1 MTALRERSAFH
12 SCLWT
17 RAGLGRTAAT
27 AMPSVASR
35 WLRPLRGVSEVD
47 TRFSAQ
53 GVPVSTLRISLPRL
67 DRSPSALPPGPRAGA
82 PSRQRLISSHAVARS
97 LPQVWLLLDLHLWPP
112 SLSRTPG
119 RPLSSRRA
127 NSPLPPAPLH
137 TVGLIGP
144 HGSCC
149 RYSHGHSSS
158 FLSCLSQ
165 GGHSLVSTEL
175 PARIVTV
182 RHLFDAHG
190 DAACGDDSTT
200 MPLSREAPD
209 RMRCATAQVNADSET
224 LG

>member
-27 AMPSVASR
+27 AMPSVASC

-53 GVPVSTLRISLPRL
+53 GVPVSTPRISLPRL

-97 LPQVWLLLDLHLWPP
+97 LPQVWLLLGLDLWPS

-127 NSPLPPAPLH
+127 NSPLPPLPSTPSA
-137 TVGLIGP
+137 
-144 HGSCC
+144 
-149 RYSHGHSSS
+149 SSARMQAAAVI
-158 FLSCLSQ
+158 LMA
-165 GGHSLVSTEL
+165 TL
-175 PARIVTV
+175 PRFSAVYLRAVIPWFPQSYQ
-182 RHLFDAHG
+182 RG
-190 DAACGDDSTT
+190 
-200 MPLSREAPD
+200 
-209 RMRCATAQVNADSET
+209 
-224 LG
+224 